1 MGAGEARENIADY
14 LSKLQPEI
22 QKVLQSFS
30 VVFEPSNQLP
40 SPLDHDHA
48 IEVEPGA
55 HAVNVRPYRYS
66 QFQKDE
72 IEKLVKEMLL
82 VGIIQPSKSAFSS
95 PVLLVKKKDGSCRFC
110 VDYRALD
117 LATIPDKYPILVVDK
132 LLDELFGATIFSK
145 IDL

>member
-55 HAVNVRPYRYS
+55 RAVNVRPYRYP
-66 QFQKDE
+66 QF
-72 IEKLVKEMLL
+72 
-82 VGIIQPSKSAFSS
+82 
-95 PVLLVKKKDGSCRFC
+95 
-110 VDYRALD
+110 
-117 LATIPDKYPILVVDK
+117 
-132 LLDELFGATIFSK
+132 
-145 IDL
+145 